1 MKVDLNSD
9 LGESFGHYVLGNDEQ
24 ILPLITAANVACGF
38 HAGDPNVMAQTV
50 AIAEKNGV
58 AIGAHPSYPDR
69 IGFGRRHMDM
79 QLENVENMI
88 TYQVAALQGF
98 VKGHRL
104 HHVKPHGALYNA
116 AAKSLPLALAICR
129 GIKRVDPELPI
140 YGLAGSQLITA
151 AREIGLPYASEVFAD
166 RAYQA
171 DGTLVPRVKPH
182 AVLHDPQEV
191 AKRAVHMIQDRAVTA
206 ITGEHVE
213 LQVDTICVHGDN
225 EEALAIVRAL
235 RSALKD
241 AAIEIAPFDPHH
253 A

>member
-1 MKVDLNSD
+1 
-9 LGESFGHYVLGNDEQ
+9 
-24 ILPLITAANVACGF
+24 
-38 HAGDPNVMAQTV
+38 
-50 AIAEKNGV
+50 
-58 AIGAHPSYPDR
+58 
-69 IGFGRRHMDM
+69 
-79 QLENVENMI
+79 MI

-191 AKRAVHMIQDRAVTA
+191 AKRAVHMIQDQAVTA

-241 AAIEIAPFDPHH
+241 AAIEIAPLIPTMLDFVTNDRLHKGGRCLCKSTIRMAPLSCRFLMTTNCERLRSVGRS
-253 A
+253 

>member
-1 MKVDLNSD
+1 
-9 LGESFGHYVLGNDEQ
+9 
-24 ILPLITAANVACGF
+24 
-38 HAGDPNVMAQTV
+38 
-50 AIAEKNGV
+50 
-58 AIGAHPSYPDR
+58 
-69 IGFGRRHMDM
+69 
-79 QLENVENMI
+79 
-88 TYQVAALQGF
+88 
-98 VKGHRL
+98 
-104 HHVKPHGALYNA
+104 
-116 AAKSLPLALAICR
+116 
-129 GIKRVDPELPI
+129 
-140 YGLAGSQLITA
+140 
-151 AREIGLPYASEVFAD
+151 LPYASEVFAD

-191 AKRAVHMIQDRAVTA
+191 AKRAVHMIQDQAVTA